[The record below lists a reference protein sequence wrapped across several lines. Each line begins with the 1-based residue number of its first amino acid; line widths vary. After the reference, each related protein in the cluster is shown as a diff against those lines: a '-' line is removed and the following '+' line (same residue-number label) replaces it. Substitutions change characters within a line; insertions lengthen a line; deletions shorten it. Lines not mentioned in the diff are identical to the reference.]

1 MDLTSLKIIKELCQR
16 YAIRTAKIRGQNFL
30 ISQNV
35 VDKVIRAADLKK
47 NDVVLEIG
55 PGLGT
60 ITQELA
66 RRVKKVLA
74 VEIDKKLVRVLGKIL
89 ADFENVEI
97 VHGDILKFQPTT
109 YNLEPKTYKIVASLP
124 FNITSLVLK
133 KFLSEQPKPNLMVL
147 ILQKEVAE
155 KIVARPPKMSLLA
168 VSVQFYGNPKIVA
181 RISKG
186 NFWPQPGVD
195 SAIVKITLTG
205 PTSRKFEDRFFKIVK
220 AGFSSPRKKLVNNL
234 TLIKKEELLQIFQ
247 KLGLKPNVRA
257 QELSV
262 ENWINLT
269 KLVIHRLTIL

>member
-1 MDLTSLKIIKELCQR
+1 M
-16 YAIRTAKIRGQNFL
+16 
-30 ISQNV
+30 ISPIV
-35 VDKVIRAADLKK
+35 VDKVVRAADLREG
-47 NDVVLEIG
+47 DVVLEIG

-60 ITQELA
+60 ITQELTK
-66 RRVKKVLA
+66 RVKKVLA
-74 VEIDKKLVRVLGKIL
+74 VEIDKKLVRALKEIL
-89 ADFENVEI
+89 KDFKNVEI
-97 VHGDILKFQPTT
+97 IHSDILKFQPTT
-109 YNLEPKTYKIVASLP
+109 YNLKPKTYKIVASLP

-168 VSVQFYGNPKIVA
+168 VSVQFYARPKIVA

-186 NFWPQPGVD
+186 NFWPQPDVD
-195 SAIVKITLTG
+195 SAIIKITLAG

-257 QELSV
+257 QELSI
-262 ENWINLT
+262 EQWIELT
-269 KLVIHRLTIL
+269 KYMITTPPQSQR